1 MIPKQQNDPPQKSTI
16 KSRPQ
21 KCEVLY
27 REYRYVAN
35 QIGIL
40 NERDK
45 KIIKIILEKHHI
57 I

>member
-1 MIPKQQNDPPQKSTI
+1 MIPKQQNDP
-16 KSRPQ
+16 PQ